1 MAAIPTTGFAVGY
14 AVPLYYLNFRTMKIK
29 ITDRSGQSVYTEFVE
44 DHLVETIRTAAYGID
59 SNGDKQLYFIAEK
72 DADLSLEIVH
82 RICSAI
88 VAVFGGSLVWDIVAE
103 LPESLCTEDGV
114 AAYLFIS
121 Q

>member
-1 MAAIPTTGFAVGY
+1 
-14 AVPLYYLNFRTMKIK
+14 MKIK
-29 ITDRSGQSVYTEFVE
+29 ITDRNGASVYVEFLE
-44 DHLVETIRTAAYGID
+44 DPFVETIRAATYGID

-103 LPESLCTEDGV
+103 LPESLPMEDGV
-114 AAYLFIS
+114 RAYLFIN